1 MDGEG
6 VHGAAL
12 VTCASSIFW
21 GSGSSHA
28 ALLALSRPA
37 VDKQGKQGRRRTN
50 GMRSSRVRCVAVR
63 GTGSMESCEGRE
75 G

>member
-12 VTCASSIFW
+12 VTRASSIFW

-37 VDKQGKQGRRRTN
+37 VDKQGKQGRRGTN
-50 GMRSSRVRCVAVR
+50 GMRSSPVRCVAAR